1 MRQSDV
7 RRRIGKHATA
17 IKPGQGEDAQ
27 FEHDLRAARHQAAD
41 KKVVEE
47 ARFDKSND
55 AFTSTVGGVPQK
67 IEVYPVDSRAVVE
80 PIRNLV

>member
-1 MRQSDV
+1 MTE
-7 RRRIGKHATA
+7 GT
-17 IKPGQGEDAQ
+17 
-27 FEHDLRAARHQAAD
+27 
-41 KKVVEE
+41 
-47 ARFDKSND
+47 RFDKSND